1 MARIIDIVLAVAPN
15 AAAPYR
21 EAFDKYG
28 DDLFAKFGLTTS
40 NRVAHFLA
48 RCLSETGDFI
58 TLVENPNYTAANLAG
73 QWNKGNGRKQFISKA
88 EMMSYA
94 GKPEELFNRWY
105 GNRMGNGGPA
115 SGDGFR
121 MRGRGP
127 LQMTGKA
134 AYRKYGQRMGV
145 DLVANPDL
153 ALDPRYILLPSF
165 YEWDDGRLNRYADAD
180 DALSIARVINVGT
193 VRTDQI
199 PNGYKDQVAALRRV
213 KAAIKRLGW
222 ASPGVAVDPA
232 TTPATPS
239 AAAPDSTPTSDDATT
254 INVDDGLSEGEIKAI
269 QTLLRS
275 KGIHRVGLIDG
286 KWGKDTVGAL
296 AAFQSAAGLPVN
308 VTVDRAWV
316 DKTTIATLATSPQSE
331 VGEERAKTTAS
342 DLRKAGDGVAKAT
355 WWTKLWAKVFG
366 VPALALGVAQQTDTA
381 SGYIATAKSLL
392 SDVPDKVWL
401 IALVAVAGAIYLTA
415 NRAEKAAVANV
426 RDGRDAGPA

>member
-28 DDLFAKFGLTTS
+28 DDLFAKFGLTNT

-58 TLVENPNYTAANLAG
+58 TLVEDANYTRENLST
-73 QWNKGNGRKQFISKA
+73 QWNRGNGHKQFGSKA

-94 GKPEELFNRWY
+94 GRPEDLFNRWY

-134 AYRKYGQRMGV
+134 AYRKYGKRMGV

-153 ALDPRYILLPSF
+153 ALDPSYILLPSF
-165 YEWDDGRLNRYADAD
+165 YEWDDGGLNRYADAD

-222 ASPGVAVDPA
+222 VSPGGAIDPA
-232 TTPATPS
+232 PAAPS
-239 AAAPDSTPTSDDATT
+239 AAVPESAPTAEEPTT
-254 INVDDGLSEGEIKAI
+254 INVDDGLSEGEVLAL
-269 QTLLRS
+269 QQRLRDLGYS
-275 KGIHRVGLIDG
+275 EVGRPDG
-286 KWGKDTVGAL
+286 LWGPRTSAAVS
-296 AAFQSAAGLPVN
+296 AFQATVGLPVSGEL
-308 VTVDRAWV
+308 
-316 DKTTIATLATSPQSE
+316 DKTTAAALATSGPRP
-331 VGEERAKTTAS
+331 VADARAKTTAS

-355 WWTKLWAKVFG
+355 WWTKLWAKIFG

-392 SDVPDKVWL
+392 SRVPDEVWFVAML
-401 IALVAVAGAIYLTA
+401 AVAAAIYLTA
-415 NRAEKAAVANV
+415 NGAEKAAVANV